1 MAKTSDNKRK
11 GLHLH
16 RTHPILFGGNPTDKQ
31 NITFVTKLQH
41 AELATFWNR
50 KVREIKNQANETTA

>member
-1 MAKTSDNKRK
+1 MAKTKGNPRK

-16 RTHPILFGGNPTDKQ
+16 RTHPILLGGDPLDKK

-41 AELATFWNR
+41 AELATFWN
-50 KVREIKNQANETTA
+50 KTIKANKGSNQ